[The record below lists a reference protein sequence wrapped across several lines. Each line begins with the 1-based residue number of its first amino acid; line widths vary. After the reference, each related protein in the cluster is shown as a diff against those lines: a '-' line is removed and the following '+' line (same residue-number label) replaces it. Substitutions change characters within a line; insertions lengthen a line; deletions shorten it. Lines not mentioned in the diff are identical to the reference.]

1 MGTLAAGG
9 ALVSTAH
16 GTHGLGQE
24 DSWVLGAGV
33 VVTSDVAPHTLQQA
47 LKLPGGGVVSAGT
60 EGAKV
65 SCVGPRYGVAV
76 LWNSFDGYCDFIQ
89 CFEVFVD
96 NDCFKILIFS
106 KILIRNIGKNL
117 QTDAFNEGVSWF
129 FNRKC

>member
-1 MGTLAAGG
+1 M
-9 ALVSTAH
+9 
-16 GTHGLGQE
+16 
-24 DSWVLGAGV
+24 
-33 VVTSDVAPHTLQQA
+33 
-47 LKLPGGGVVSAGT
+47 VSAGT

-117 QTDAFNEGVSWF
+117 QTDAYNEGVSWF